1 MRKTLLA
8 IVALLCA
15 CTNYEVCFTANRCP
29 NEIPAAIRDDP
40 RALHDLIV
48 DARMRRF
55 PPQCTSCEVGT
66 ACESCERLMVEA
78 MRRLAAIQ
86 SEDAAIQAAALVL
99 DKKLEWDGGPAL
111 LLAHAVAGMGE
122 RVVPYLE
129 PHKNESPLAEII
141 LQCIA
146 QKHPCI

>member
-1 MRKTLLA
+1 MKVLLA

-15 CTNYEVCFTANRCP
+15 CTNYDVCFTANRCP

-55 PPQCTSCEVGT
+55 PPQCTSCEAGT
-66 ACESCERLMVEA
+66 GCETCERLMVDA

-99 DKKLEWDGGPAL
+99 DKKLAWDAGPAL

-129 PHKNESPLAEII
+129 PHAKESALAEII

>member
-1 MRKTLLA
+1 MKKALLA
-8 IVALLCA
+8 IVTLVCA
-15 CTNYEVCFTANRCP
+15 CTNYDVCFTANRCP

-55 PPQCTSCEVGT
+55 PPQCFSCEVGT
-66 ACESCERLMVEA
+66 ACETCERLMIDA
-78 MRRLAAIQ
+78 MRRLAVIQ

-99 DKKLEWDGGPAL
+99 DKKLAWDGGHAL

-129 PHKNESPLAEII
+129 PHAKESALAEII

>member
-1 MRKTLLA
+1 MRKVLA
-8 IVALLCA
+8 ALFALLCA

-29 NEIPAAIRDDP
+29 NGIPAAIRDDP

-55 PPQCTSCEVGT
+55 PERCTSCERGT
-66 ACESCERLMVEA
+66 ACESCERLMVDA

-99 DKKLEWDGGPAL
+99 DKKLAWDGGPAL
-111 LLAHAVAGMGE
+111 LLAHAVAGMGD
-122 RVVPYLE
+122 RVVPYLQ
-129 PHKNESPLAEII
+129 PHAKESPLAEII

-146 QKHPCI
+146 QKRPCI